1 MVGGR
6 FHPNLD
12 NSCWNFHGVEGV
24 VTLEL
29 GIDKEERC
37 IVDAIISFLK
47 SREPFK
53 RHKKTYQVPTSR
65 LLINAFELQG
75 LVGHFVI
82 GGRLPANLA
91 T

>member
-1 MVGGR
+1 M
-6 FHPNLD
+6 
-12 NSCWNFHGVEGV
+12 
-24 VTLEL
+24 LEL
-29 GIDKEERC
+29 GIDKEELC

-53 RHKKTYQVPTSR
+53 RNKKNYQVPTSR

-75 LVGHFVI
+75 LVGDFVI